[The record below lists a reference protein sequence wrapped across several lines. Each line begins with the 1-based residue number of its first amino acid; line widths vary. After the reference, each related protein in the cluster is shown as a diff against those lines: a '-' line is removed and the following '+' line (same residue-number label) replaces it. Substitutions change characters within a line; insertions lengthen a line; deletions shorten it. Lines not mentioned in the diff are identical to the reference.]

1 MTEFP
6 GEACQ
11 VSEMQDHVQ
20 AGPTI
25 RRRRLGTDLRRLR
38 QARSLRLEDV
48 AARLEVAPSTLS
60 RIETGKA
67 PTRTSY
73 LTVMLDLY
81 GVDDPGQRERM
92 AGMAREGQRK
102 GWWAPCDDLLPAGA
116 GSYLGLEAAA
126 CAIRCFAVDVVP
138 GLVQTRGYAAAVY
151 TASRPGLSADQ
162 VGRLA
167 WLQTRRRE
175 MLADGVQLHLVLD
188 EAVLRRAIGPPGV
201 MAAQL
206 EHLLAVAAWPW
217 ASVQA
222 PSLARSRPVLSDS
235 FTLLSFADQA
245 DPDVGYVS
253 GVRGQAIRQERA
265 ADVRAMQNIFAELS
279 RAALTPPETTGLIT
293 GLIAH
298 ARS

>member
-1 MTEFP
+1 
-6 GEACQ
+6 
-11 VSEMQDHVQ
+11 VQ
-20 AGPTI
+20 LGPTI

-38 QARSLRLEDV
+38 EARSLRLEDV

-81 GVDDPGQRERM
+81 GVDDPDLRERM
-92 AGMAREGQRK
+92 ADMAREGQRK
-102 GWWAPCDDLLPAGA
+102 GWWAQCEDLLAAGV

-126 CAIRCFAVDVVP
+126 CAIRLFAVDVVP

-151 TASRPGLSADQ
+151 MASRPDLSADQ
-162 VGRLA
+162 VKRLA

-188 EAVLRRAIGPPGV
+188 EAVLRRTIGPSGV
-201 MAAQL
+201 LTAQL
-206 EHLLAVAAWPW
+206 EHLLGVAAWPW
-217 ASVQA
+217 ASVQVL
-222 PSLARSRPVLSDS
+222 SLAGSRPVLSDS
-235 FTLLSFADQA
+235 FTLLSFADPA

-265 ADVRAMQNIFAELS
+265 ADVQAMQDAFGELS
-279 RAALTPPETTGLIT
+279 RAALTPPETTDLIT
-293 GLIAH
+293 ELIEH
-298 ARS
+298 ARG